1 VNTHPGADR
10 PVYSSPE
17 PRRRAAA
24 WYERPW
30 DRQDG
35 AVEQYERLK
44 QLVNEMD
51 DDIRKAEGGNK
62 AAGTRVRQTL
72 QEVKNLAQDMR
83 KSVLEMRKPN
93 E

>member
-1 VNTHPGADR
+1 
-10 PVYSSPE
+10 
-17 PRRRAAA
+17 
-24 WYERPW
+24 
-30 DRQDG
+30 
-35 AVEQYERLK
+35 VEQYERLK